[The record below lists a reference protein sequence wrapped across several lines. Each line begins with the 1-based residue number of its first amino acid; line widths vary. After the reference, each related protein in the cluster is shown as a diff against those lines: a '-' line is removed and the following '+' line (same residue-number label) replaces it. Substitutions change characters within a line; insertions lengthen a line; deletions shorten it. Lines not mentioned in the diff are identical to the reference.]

1 MQITGKPEELAM
13 CLFKL
18 DKDKIYEIKEH
29 KEIRGIQANKY
40 FHKLVNELARYNRG
54 KGHAVSDDEVK
65 RNINIS
71 YGTLATEGN
80 GQILG
85 AKVPKGTN
93 MYKFYPYAKWYKEED
108 NCDCYL
114 FYKRTSELNSKEF
127 YQLIRGLEEECKN
140 VGIKTLDDL
149 EFEEMM
155 KSYDKGDKNEGKN
168 KNFFKQG

>member
-29 KEIRGIQANKY
+29 KEIRGLQANKY

-54 KGHAVSDDEVK
+54 KGHAVSDDEMK

-71 YGTLATEGN
+71 YGTLATGED

-93 MYKFYPYAKWYKEED
+93 MYNFYPYAKWYKSED

-114 FYKRTSELNSKEF
+114 FYKRTHELNSKEF

-155 KSYDKGDKNEGKN
+155 KSYDEEKNGKRKGKRL
-168 KNFFKQG
+168 

>member
-29 KEIRGIQANKY
+29 KEIRGLQANKY

-54 KGHAVSDDEVK
+54 IGHAISDDEMK

-71 YGTLATEGN
+71 YGTLATGED

-93 MYKFYPYAKWYKEED
+93 MYNFYPYAKWYKRED

-114 FYKRTSELNSKEF
+114 FYKRTHELNSKEF

-155 KSYDKGDKNEGKN
+155 KSYDEERNGKRKGKRV
-168 KNFFKQG
+168 